1 MWSNPSEAAFCRLA
15 RFMLSAERFGMEC
28 LLAVCNMW
36 AAHKLTTPPSNFQF
50 YESGYAFMKGLQIHE
65 PDWGLFAAISAMLT
79 ALGLTLLAL
88 RVVFST
94 GLVMRCIGLLMSG
107 FFWTLMGCSFL
118 IGNPDSVAAVPL
130 ILLGASAWWTL
141 IRFPTVPRCPSP

>member
-1 MWSNPSEAAFCRLA
+1 
-15 RFMLSAERFGMEC
+15 
-28 LLAVCNMW
+28 
-36 AAHKLTTPPSNFQF
+36 
-50 YESGYAFMKGLQIHE
+50 MKGLQIHE